1 MKEFSQ
7 HNQEYIFEI
16 INNYNLPYSAIM
28 IEITESTALD
38 DGKNILEIL
47 AAFRERGIAISLD
60 DFGTGYSSLAAI
72 IDIKPDIIKIDRS
85 FIVDI
90 EHSKESQMLV
100 SLVIDL
106 SCKLNVEVVAEGVE
120 TQAQLD
126 ILSSMSCHYIQGYYY
141 SPAVA
146 IDDAIMILKARNGD
160 ISIDNIDTKL
170 LQ

>member
-1 MKEFSQ
+1 M
-7 HNQEYIFEI
+7 
-16 INNYNLPYSAIM
+16 
-28 IEITESTALD
+28 
-38 DGKNILEIL
+38 
-47 AAFRERGIAISLD
+47 D

-106 SCKLNVEVVAEGVE
+106 SRKLKVEVVAEGVE

-126 ILSSMSCHYIQGYYY
+126 ILSEMACHYIQGFYY

-146 IDDAIMILKARNGD
+146 IDDAITILKERNGNA
-160 ISIDNIDTKL
+160 IVL
-170 LQ
+170 